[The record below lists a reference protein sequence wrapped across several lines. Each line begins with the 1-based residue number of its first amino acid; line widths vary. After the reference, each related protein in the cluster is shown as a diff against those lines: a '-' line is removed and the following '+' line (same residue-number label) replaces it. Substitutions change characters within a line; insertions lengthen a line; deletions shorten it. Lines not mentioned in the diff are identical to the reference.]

1 MIVYSHFF
9 LKFKNSKK
17 TFFLYFFFLGL
28 HLFSQ
33 ETEQQEF
40 IGMLKTPENAI
51 ITYKIN
57 FKELADGN
65 IEGFSVTDF
74 YGSEKTKSKINGTI
88 NRNKKTISFYETE
101 NVSTKSDANPGEF
114 CFIHVE
120 NLKLKT
126 KTNKTIIEGKFQGK
140 YNTGKNCVNGYLYL
154 VGTNFLSKSDST
166 LDLKPQKAIKE
177 LLYQTNN
184 QELLPN
190 EKLQINWISEEITF
204 ECWDSRKVDGD
215 AISVFFDDKKILE
228 NSIIN
233 ETKKAISLPFVGKE
247 AVIKIVATNEGTQSP
262 NTVTINLK
270 DKTIIHPVITKLKL
284 GETTTII
291 LKKGTKK

>member
-154 VGTNFLSKSDST
+154 VDTNFLSKSDST

-215 AISVFFDDKKILE
+215 AISVFFDDKKLLE

>member
-1 MIVYSHFF
+1 MKVYSHFF
-9 LKFKNSKK
+9 LKSNNQKK
-17 TFFLYFFFLGL
+17 IFFSYFLFLCFRLY
-28 HLFSQ
+28 SQ

-154 VGTNFLSKSDST
+154 VGTNFLAKSDST

-215 AISVFFDDKKILE
+215 AITVFFDDKKILE

-233 ETKKAISLPFVGKE
+233 ETKKAITLPFVGKE
-247 AVIKIVATNEGTQSP
+247 GIIKIVATNEGTQSP

>member
-215 AISVFFDDKKILE
+215 AISVFFDDKKLLE